1 MQKVCANQIWKL
13 LSPECCMI
21 ACSGQLEAFMVK
33 EQKISIIHDI
43 ATRSPGLFLGMVIK
57 FIKKGKEK

>member
-1 MQKVCANQIWKL
+1 
-13 LSPECCMI
+13 
-21 ACSGQLEAFMVK
+21 MVK

-57 FIKKGKEK
+57 FIKKGKGKIGSNQIERFISACSPSILNLQDISSLT